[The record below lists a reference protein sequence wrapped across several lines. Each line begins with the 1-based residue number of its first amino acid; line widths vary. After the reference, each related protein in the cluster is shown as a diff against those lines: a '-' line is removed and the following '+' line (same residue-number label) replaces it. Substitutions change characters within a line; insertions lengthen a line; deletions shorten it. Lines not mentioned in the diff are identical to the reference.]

1 MANMRFLEAA
11 LSFNPSTAVIA
22 ANVLSPNT
30 REDALIGD
38 SLRFSTIPNPTTNQV
53 TGDRKKYSLFDRETK
68 RPEQQLR
75 VLAVRMGL
83 ANRQEG

>member
-53 TGDRKKYSLFDRETK
+53 TGDREKYSLFDRETK
-68 RPEQQLR
+68 RLEQQLR
-75 VLAVRMGL
+75 VLEAPLGAGKKV
-83 ANRQEG
+83 